1 MEGHLQGEIF
11 LNMIEANSSVCS
23 CQLYK
28 LKVMENKK
36 TDHEMQNEE
45 KVGVIPVSQLAG
57 SDADSAHQE
66 DDAAEKLAEQATKS
80 DSDADKQTSESN
92 TD

>member
-1 MEGHLQGEIF
+1 
-11 LNMIEANSSVCS
+11 
-23 CQLYK
+23 
-28 LKVMENKK
+28 MENKK
-36 TDHEMQNEE
+36 TDHETQNEE

-66 DDAAEKLAEQATKS
+66 DDAAEKLAEKATKS